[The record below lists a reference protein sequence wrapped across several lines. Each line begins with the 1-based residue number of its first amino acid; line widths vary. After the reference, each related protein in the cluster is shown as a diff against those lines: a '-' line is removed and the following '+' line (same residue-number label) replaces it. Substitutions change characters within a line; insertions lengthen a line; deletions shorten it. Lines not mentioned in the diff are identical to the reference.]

1 MLIEFRWAK
10 GEQIRVLYFRRTWQ
24 KPRDCQPARDVGTGG
39 LITSIVGKFKTAP
52 ESYGPRCGA
61 FSSGR

>member
-1 MLIEFRWAK
+1 MNVCYILGAR
-10 GEQIRVLYFRRTWQ
+10 GRNRVIAS
-24 KPRDCQPARDVGTGG
+24 PRDVGTGG

-61 FSSGR
+61 FWSER